1 MIMAQLMLIDDDPG
15 VLVILKDILQE
26 EGYTLVTASSGREGL
41 AFLEH
46 ELVDLILSDL
56 RLPDISWLEILRQ
69 LRAKQRPIPF
79 VIITDFGNARDA
91 VEAMRL
97 GALDFVEKPI
107 SRENLLRI
115 LEGALGEGDEY
126 VSPGRLRDEASVL
139 TGHEAHAAARWAR
152 AVAPTVDSP
161 RDPRTILD
169 WSRIVF
175 SSPSALRNW
184 CRMAGMSPRRSLVF
198 ARLLRAVSLG
208 RRGRHK
214 PENLLDVVDRR
225 TLVGLLKLA
234 GLNPWHDLPDS
245 VDAFLEQQTLVRD
258 PDTLLEIRRALQVR
272 RDRAPHPSVC
282 RSSNR

>member
-1 MIMAQLMLIDDDPG
+1 MAQLMLIDDDPR
-15 VLVILKDILQE
+15 VSVIFKNILQE

-41 AFLEH
+41 AVLEH
-46 ELVDLILSDL
+46 ELVDVILSDL
-56 RLPDISWLEILRQ
+56 RLPDISGLEILRQ
-69 LRAKQRPIPF
+69 LRARQRPTPF
-79 VIITDFGNARDA
+79 VIITESGNTRDA

-107 SRENLLRI
+107 SRENLLRL
-115 LEGALGEGDEY
+115 LEDALAQPAAGAPMERSHDD
-126 VSPGRLRDEASVL
+126 RAARR
-139 TGHEAHAAARWAR
+139 GHAAHAAARWAR

-184 CRMAGMSPRRSLVF
+184 CCMAGLSPRRSLVF

-234 GLNPWHDLPDS
+234 GLNPRQDLPDS

-258 PDTLLEIRRALQVR
+258 PDALLEMRRALGV
-272 RDRAPHPSVC
+272 HLS
-282 RSSNR
+282 SSNR